1 MLYDQLLELLKNYD
15 MQYATIEHCPYLYK
29 EKGICEISEYD
40 LTNNDSIPDAPR
52 CKSNE
57 ELSSLLYLE
66 NQPFLEKAT
75 ILPKTKAV

>member
-1 MLYDQLLELLKNYD
+1 
-15 MQYATIEHCPYLYK
+15 MQYATNEHCPYLYK
-29 EKGICEISEYD
+29 EKGICQISAYD
-40 LTNNDSIPDAPR
+40 LTKSDSITDVPR

-66 NQPFLEKAT
+66 NQPFLEKVT